1 MSKSKDLK
9 EAAVKYYMSGHKLV
23 ETAEIF
29 RVSKSAV
36 SSWVKQYKETGDLS
50 NKPLNRGFK
59 KIDPEKLIEYVQ
71 KHPDATQKEMSEYF
85 RACSHKKS
93 IKNHCKHNYR
103 QKNRVQLIIAST
115 NLSKTFDSEEKTF
128 HLVSLFI

>member
-1 MSKSKDLK
+1 MENKILIDWISFTTTISSETDII
-9 EAAVKYYMSGHKLV
+9 KLLGMDHIPFEV
-23 ETAEIF
+23 LDGIM
-29 RVSKSAV
+29 
-36 SSWVKQYKETGDLS
+36 
-50 NKPLNRGFK
+50 GF
-59 KIDPEKLIEYVQ
+59 Q
-71 KHPDATQKEMSEYF
+71 GFT